1 MNFPLAVRAVVIDLD
16 GTLLDSAPD
25 LARAANR
32 MLAELRLPALELEV
46 IKSFIGNGIVN
57 LVRRSLGAAGGK
69 VPDEDECA
77 HALAIFSG
85 HYESDLSLETQPYP
99 GVVEGMTMM
108 RDMGMRLGCVT
119 NKAERF
125 TLPLLEETGLAQ
137 FFDLT
142 ISGDTLP
149 EKKPHP
155 LPLLHACKRFGVATS
170 ELLMI
175 GDSANDT
182 ETARRAGCPVFCVSY
197 GYSAGRNVAEFE
209 PDAVVESLIE
219 AASLIKPGL
228 ELNLGNLTH
237 TG

>member
-1 MNFPLAVRAVVIDLD
+1 MTFPLAVRAVVIDLD

-32 MLAELRLPALELEV
+32 MLAELRLPALPLDV

-57 LVRRSLGAAGGK
+57 LVRRSLGAAGGE
-69 VPDEDECA
+69 VADEDECSR
-77 HALAIFSG
+77 ALAIFSR
-85 HYESDLSLETQPYP
+85 HYEHDLSSETKPYP
-99 GVVEGMTMM
+99 GVVEGLTRM
-108 RDMGMRLGCVT
+108 REAGLRLGCVT

-125 TLPLLEETGLAQ
+125 TTPLLRETGLAR
-137 FFDLT
+137 FFDVT
-142 ISGDTLP
+142 ICGDTLP

-155 LPLLHACKRFGVATS
+155 MPLLHACERFAIPPH

-197 GYSAGRNVAEFE
+197 GYSGGRDVAELK
-209 PDAVVESLIE
+209 PDAIV
-219 AASLIKPGL
+219 ASLLDAARLIQPGTL
-228 ELNLGNLTH
+228 K
-237 TG
+237 